1 MYRLILSSKTSDVFM
16 NVYVLELILMLE
28 LSNITDLVCVFFQG
42 QIECDS
48 ETVFELAALVLQVTH
63 GDFTR

>member
-1 MYRLILSSKTSDVFM
+1 M

-48 ETVFELAALVLQVTH
+48 ETVFELAALVLQVTN